1 MAESVNAASV
11 MLPVLLVAP
20 AATVKELNECSKARI
35 TFPPVP
41 SSAEMLFIVI
51 GIPKVFVTEDPST
64 NSCREKRPS
73 IPSKLMLSTVIMV
86 VVMGES
92 TQTSYATIH

>member
-1 MAESVNAASV
+1 MAAMAESVNVASV
-11 MLPVLLVAP
+11 MVPVLLVAP

-51 GIPKVFVTEDPST
+51 GIPNVFVTEYPST
-64 NSCREKRPS
+64 NSCRK
-73 IPSKLMLSTVIMV
+73 KKAVHTVEIDAV
-86 VVMGES
+86 H
-92 TQTSYATIH
+92 SYHGCGYG